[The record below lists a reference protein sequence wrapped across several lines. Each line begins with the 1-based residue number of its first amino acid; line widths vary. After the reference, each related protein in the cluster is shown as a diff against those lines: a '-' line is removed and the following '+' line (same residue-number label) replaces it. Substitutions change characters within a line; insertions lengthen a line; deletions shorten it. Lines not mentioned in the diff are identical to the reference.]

1 MASLFIDGAWTAG
14 SSGET
19 SPVIAPFDSR
29 EIERVDIATDEDVQ
43 RAIGAARRA
52 FDAGDWPQTP
62 APERGAL
69 LHRIADLLER
79 DAEEIASTETRNTG
93 KALREGRYDVEDVVR
108 VFRYYAGLADKD
120 AGRLVATGSRAA
132 LSRIVYEPVGVCAL
146 IGPWNYPL
154 LQVAWKVAPA
164 IAAGDTFVVKP
175 ASVTPLTAI
184 HLMHVLQDVGLPRG
198 VANLVLGPGDRVG
211 QALAES
217 PDVDFVS
224 LTGGIDAGRKIMRA
238 AAGNMKK
245 VAFELGGKSPNI
257 VFDDSDFETVVD
269 YALTAA
275 FVHSGQ
281 VCSAGTRALVQDTIY
296 DDFVAEVARRT
307 EKIRLGDGFDEQT
320 EAGPLISAEH
330 RAKVERY
337 IRIGLDEGAR
347 LVAGGGRPT
356 EAHLQK
362 GFFVRPTVF
371 ADCNRSMRVVR
382 EEIFGPVLTIEK
394 FHTEDE
400 AVEAGNDTTY
410 GLAGAVWTADAGRA
424 QRVAGR
430 LRHGTIWIN
439 DYHPYLPQAEW
450 GGFKQSG
457 IGREL
462 GPTGLD
468 EYREAKHIYQNTSP
482 GPSRWFGG

>member
-1 MASLFIDGAWTAG
+1 MASLFIDGEWIAG

-19 SPVIAPFDSR
+19 SSVIAPFDGS
-29 EIERVDIATDEDVQ
+29 EIERVDVAAHVDVQ

-52 FDAGDWPQTP
+52 FDAGEWPQTP
-62 APERGAL
+62 APERGAIL
-69 LHRIADLLER
+69 NRIADLLER
-79 DAEEIASTETRNTG
+79 DAQEIATTETRNTG
-93 KALREGRYDVEDVVR
+93 KALREGRYDVEDVVK
-108 VFRYYAGLADKD
+108 VFRYYAGMADKD

-132 LSRIVYEPVGVCAL
+132 FSRIVYEPVGVCAL

-164 IAAGDTFVVKP
+164 IAAGDTFIVKP

-184 HLMHVLQDVGLPRG
+184 HLMHVLQDVGLPKG

-217 PDVDFVS
+217 ADVDFIS
-224 LTGGIDAGRKIMRA
+224 LTGGIDAGRQIMRA

-296 DDFVAEVARRT
+296 DDFVAEVAKRT
-307 EKIRLGDGFDEQT
+307 EKIRLGDGFDATT
-320 EAGPLISAEH
+320 EAGPLISEEH

-337 IRIGLDEGAR
+337 IKIGIDEGAR
-347 LVAGGGRPT
+347 LVAGGSRPT

-371 ADCNRSMRVVR
+371 ADCNRSMRIVR

-400 AVEAGNDTTY
+400 AVESGNDTTY

-482 GPSRWFGG
+482 APSRWFGG